1 MELILLEKIQN
12 LGNLGDKVK
21 VKPGYGRNYLLPQG
35 KAVPATQENMEQF
48 ETRKAE
54 LLKAEAEKLNTAEAR
69 KAHLE
74 TAVVEMIANVSPEGR
89 LYGSISARE
98 IADHMTAN
106 GFKVE
111 KSELIMSEGAI
122 RTPGE
127 YEISIQL
134 HADVAIEVKVTVIGE
149 ET

>member
-35 KAVPATQENMEQF
+35 KAVPATKQNMEQF
-48 ETRKAE
+48 EERKAE

-74 TAVVEMIANVSPEGR
+74 TAVVEMTANVSPEGR
-89 LYGSISARE
+89 LYGSIGTRE
-98 IADHMTAN
+98 IADHMTGL
-106 GFKVE
+106 GFSVE

-127 YEISIQL
+127 YEITIQL
-134 HADVAIEVKVTVIGE
+134 HADVATQVKVTVIGE

>member
-48 ETRKAE
+48 EARKAE

-74 TAVVEMIANVSPEGR
+74 TATVEMIANVSPEGR

-98 IADHMTAN
+98 IADHMTEK
-106 GFKVE
+106 GFSVE

-127 YEISIQL
+127 YDITIQL

>member
-12 LGNLGDKVK
+12 LGNLGDKVN
-21 VKPGYGRNYLLPQG
+21 VRPGYGRNYLLPQG
-35 KAVPATQENMEQF
+35 KAVPATAANMVQF
-48 ETRKAE
+48 EARKAE

-74 TAVVEMIANVSPEGR
+74 TAVVEMTANVSPEGR
-89 LYGSISARE
+89 LYGSIGARE
-98 IADHMTAN
+98 IAEHMTSL
-106 GFKVE
+106 GFSVE

-127 YEISIQL
+127 YEITIQL
-134 HADVAIEVKVTVIGE
+134 HADVATAIKVTVIGE